1 MDLRE
6 NLFFGAILSVCAHDG
21 KDRKKGPER
30 EFGRQDIRRMR
41 RAGRFCAGGDPGR
54 EGAGGLAG
62 AGKGA
67 AE

>member
-6 NLFFGAILSVCAHDG
+6 NLFFGQSCPFAPMMGRAG
-21 KDRKKGPER
+21 KRDPKG
-30 EFGRQDIRRMR
+30 EFGRRDIRRMR
-41 RAGRFCAGGDPGR
+41 RAERFCAGGDPGR